1 MRNYQTGEY
10 DFFFVKIHMTWDDVK
25 IIAFNPSII
34 ILCFFREF
42 DVDYFMHAHIWLFWI
57 FEEIFKKDPF
67 SVNLFEQFK
76 KESMRKRRKNLIF
89 LSNWWNYFTS
99 FNLTKFHKCQSVEK
113 QEIILRLKNL
123 SWKQLLLNKDVDFTE
138 DLRKSREIKFFY
150 NSEFLILLP
159 EMVPM

>member
-1 MRNYQTGEY
+1 MNIILFRENT
-10 DFFFVKIHMTWDDVK
+10 HDVK
-25 IIAFNPSII
+25 IIAFNPFIKLQHINI

-42 DVDYFMHAHIWLFWI
+42 KVEYFMHAHIWLFWI
-57 FEEIFKKDPF
+57 FEEIFKKDPL

-76 KESMRKRRKNLIF
+76 METMRKRRKNLIF

-138 DLRKSREIKFFY
+138 DLQKSREIKFFY
-150 NSEFLILLP
+150 IHFWISHLILP
-159 EMVPM
+159 EMIHM